1 MIKRITLKNFES
13 HEDSAIEFSD
23 GLNLI
28 IGQSNQGKS
37 SIVRA
42 LAMVVANRFD
52 RDSVRTGAKYCSVAV
67 ETEKGMV
74 TAERGEDTNHWIIET
89 PQGKKEYRNIG
100 SSVPSEVL
108 EVLGMGERA
117 RGEIK
122 ELPNIMFQLEKH
134 YMLSEIDGKKTT
146 ANSIARMMDEAIGI
160 GGMEELI
167 KDIATDFAAK
177 KRDLETKNIQISEIR
192 SKILDA
198 NIFEGYKR
206 SMEDT
211 KAVFDEIESLNNLL
225 DSAKELSCKVELNKE
240 GRNLLER
247 RLNCSEGI
255 DILADKIGDLIK
267 KFRMI
272 FRAFQIM
279 ENLDQAGKRIIIY
292 DSVND
297 ISCETEIIIRNLEKL
312 KTAKD
317 LSRKLNE
324 LQRSLSAD
332 ADFDKNLNMIESQQG
347 NISNAKKMLRNARE
361 LYKKIRNISYRL
373 IESEKELKEAE
384 FSFSELKKQLGQCP
398 LCGGEL

>member
-1 MIKRITLKNFES
+1 MIKRITIKNFES
-13 HEDSAIEFSD
+13 HEDSTIEFSE

-52 RDSVRTGAKYCSVAV
+52 HDSIRTGAKYCSVAV

-108 EVLGMGERA
+108 EVLGMGERV

-167 KDIATDFAAK
+167 KDIATDFSAK
-177 KRDLETKNIQISEIR
+177 KRELDTRNIQISELR
-192 SKILDA
+192 SKILDV
-198 NIFEGYKR
+198 NIFEDYKR

-211 KAVFDEIESLNNLL
+211 KAIFNEIESLNNLL

-240 GRNLLER
+240 GKTLLEG

-255 DILADKIGDLIK
+255 DILADKIGELIK
-267 KFRMI
+267 KFQMI
-272 FRAFQIM
+272 FRTFQIM
-279 ENLDQAGKRIIIY
+279 ENLDRAGKRIIVS
-292 DSVND
+292 DSVNAVY
-297 ISCETEIIIRNLEKL
+297 CKTETLIRNLEKL

-317 LSRKLNE
+317 LSSKLNE
-324 LQRSLSAD
+324 LQHSLSAD
-332 ADFDKNLNMIESQQG
+332 ANFDKNLSMVESQRA
-347 NISNAKKMLRNARE
+347 NISHAKKMLQDARG
-361 LYKKIRNISYRL
+361 LYKKIRNFSYRL

-384 FSFSELKKQLGQCP
+384 HSFSELKRQLGQCP
-398 LCGGEL
+398 LCGGKL

>member
-13 HEDSAIEFSD
+13 HEDSTIEFSE

-52 RDSVRTGAKYCSVAV
+52 HDSIRTGAKYCSVAV

-108 EVLGMGERA
+108 EVLGMGERV

-167 KDIATDFAAK
+167 KDIATDFSAK
-177 KRDLETKNIQISEIR
+177 KRELDTRNIQISELR
-192 SKILDA
+192 SKILDV
-198 NIFEGYKR
+198 NIFEDYKR

-211 KAVFDEIESLNNLL
+211 KAIFNEIESLNNLL

-240 GRNLLER
+240 GKTLLEG

-255 DILADKIGDLIK
+255 DILADKIGELIK
-267 KFRMI
+267 KFQMI
-272 FRAFQIM
+272 FRTFQIM
-279 ENLDQAGKRIIIY
+279 ENLDRAGKRIIVS
-292 DSVND
+292 DSVNAVY
-297 ISCETEIIIRNLEKL
+297 CKTETLIRNLEKL

-317 LSRKLNE
+317 LSSKLNE
-324 LQRSLSAD
+324 LQHSLSAD
-332 ADFDKNLNMIESQQG
+332 ANFDKNLSMVESQRA
-347 NISNAKKMLRNARE
+347 NISHAKKMLQDARG
-361 LYKKIRNISYRL
+361 LYKKIRNFSYRL

-384 FSFSELKKQLGQCP
+384 HSFSELKRQLGQCP
-398 LCGGEL
+398 LCGGKL

>member
-13 HEDSAIEFSD
+13 HEDSTIEFSD

-67 ETEKGMV
+67 ETKKGTV

-89 PQGKKEYRNIG
+89 LQGKKEYRNIG

-167 KDIATDFAAK
+167 KDIATDFVAK

-279 ENLDQAGKRIIIY
+279 ENLDRTGKRIIVF
-292 DSVND
+292 DSVNAVY
-297 ISCETEIIIRNLEKL
+297 CKTETLIRNLEKL

-317 LSRKLNE
+317 LSSKLNE

-332 ADFDKNLNMIESQQG
+332 ADFDKNLSTIESQRE
-347 NISNAKKMLRNARE
+347 NISHAKKMLRDARE
-361 LYKKIRNISYRL
+361 LYKKIRNFSYRL

>member
-13 HEDSAIEFSD
+13 HEDSTIEFSD

-67 ETEKGMV
+67 ETEKGAV

-108 EVLGMGERA
+108 EVLGMGERV

-177 KRDLETKNIQISEIR
+177 KRELETRNIQISELR
-192 SKILDA
+192 SKILDI
-198 NIFEGYKR
+198 NIFEDYKR

-279 ENLDQAGKRIIIY
+279 ENLDQAGKRIIVS
-292 DSVND
+292 DRVNTVY
-297 ISCETEIIIRNLEKL
+297 CKTETLIRNLEKL

-317 LSRKLNE
+317 FSSKLNE
-324 LQRSLSAD
+324 LQHSLSAD
-332 ADFDKNLNMIESQQG
+332 ADFDKNLSMIESQRE
-347 NISNAKKMLRNARE
+347 NISHAKKMLRDARE
-361 LYKKIRNISYRL
+361 LYKKIRNFSYRL

-384 FSFSELKKQLGQCP
+384 YSFLELKRKLGHCP
-398 LCGGEL
+398 LCGGKL

>member
-13 HEDSAIEFSD
+13 HEDSTIEFSD

-67 ETEKGMV
+67 ETEKGAV

-100 SSVPSEVL
+100 PSVPSEVL
-108 EVLGMGERA
+108 EVLGMGERV

-177 KRDLETKNIQISEIR
+177 KRELETRNIQISELR
-192 SKILDA
+192 SKILDI
-198 NIFEGYKR
+198 NIFEDYKH

-211 KAVFDEIESLNNLL
+211 KAVFNEIESLNSLL

-240 GRNLLER
+240 GKTLLEG

-255 DILADKIGDLIK
+255 NILADKMDELIK

-279 ENLDQAGKRIIIY
+279 ENLDRAGKRIIVS
-292 DSVND
+292 DRVNTVY
-297 ISCETEIIIRNLEKL
+297 CKTETLIRNLEKL

-317 LSRKLNE
+317 LSSKLNE

-332 ADFDKNLNMIESQQG
+332 ADFDKNLSMIESQRE
-347 NISNAKKMLRNARE
+347 NISHAKKMLRDARE
-361 LYKKIRNISYRL
+361 LYKKIRNFSYRL

-384 FSFSELKKQLGQCP
+384 YSFLELKRKLGQCP
-398 LCGGEL
+398 LCGGKL

>member
-13 HEDSAIEFSD
+13 HEDSTIEFSD

-52 RDSVRTGAKYCSVAV
+52 RDSVRTGTKYCSVAV

-108 EVLGMGERA
+108 EVLGMGERV

-211 KAVFDEIESLNNLL
+211 KAVFDEIEFLNNLL

-240 GRNLLER
+240 GRTLLER
-247 RLNCSEGI
+247 RLNGSEGI

-297 ISCETEIIIRNLEKL
+297 ISCETNILIRNLEKL

>member
-13 HEDSAIEFSD
+13 HEDSTIEFSD

-67 ETEKGMV
+67 ETEKGTV

-279 ENLDQAGKRIIIY
+279 ENLDQAGKRITIY

-297 ISCETEIIIRNLEKL
+297 ISCETEILIRNLEKL

-332 ADFDKNLNMIESQQG
+332 ADFDKNLNMIESQHS